1 MSSPF
6 ATYPPSTV
14 VCDVVIPRLPRV
26 WYHHIYI
33 SFSCCVTNCVTTDQL
48 KLFRMA
54 VIEEIDSEIPLS
66 KEELAKLFEDEQNVV
81 KAKSAKD
88 IDAVNKF
95 FDEDED
101 DELDEEEVKASDAQF
116 REGVNKERE
125 KYQPTAMEKI
135 FATMKSIILRA
146 LVFYV
151 IMWFLKRNNANPGG
165 APPAS
170 TLDSSSLGL
179 EEEEEGFEMP
189 FGSKQDL

>member
-1 MSSPF
+1 MSSPI
-6 ATYPPSTV
+6 APYPPSPV
-14 VCDVVIPRLPRV
+14 VCDVVIPQLPRGISQL
-26 WYHHIYI
+26 HILQL
-33 SFSCCVTNCVTTDQL
+33 DQL

-54 VIEEIDSEIPLS
+54 VIEEIDSEIPLT

-101 DELDEEEVKASDAQF
+101 DELDEENENLDEEEVKASDAQF
-116 REGVNKERE
+116 KEGVNKERE

-165 APPAS
+165 SPPAS
-170 TLDSSSLGL
+170 TLDSSSPGL
-179 EEEEEGFEMP
+179 EEEEEDFEMP
-189 FGSKQDL
+189 FGSKEDL

>member
-1 MSSPF
+1 MSSPI
-6 ATYPPSTV
+6 APYPPSPV
-14 VCDVVIPRLPRV
+14 VCDVVITRLARGIS
-26 WYHHIYI
+26 HLHILRL
-33 SFSCCVTNCVTTDQL
+33 DQL

-54 VIEEIDSEIPLS
+54 VIEEIESEIPLT

-101 DELDEEEVKASDAQF
+101 DELDEENENLDEEEVKASDAQF

-170 TLDSSSLGL
+170 TLDSSSPGL

-189 FGSKQDL
+189 FGSKEDL